1 MLNTLIFANIV
12 FLLFGIIGTDLLKI
26 DTGYAQSIDTIAFSD
41 GIPYRHFLSVLE
53 NSDDS
58 QSTVNVSLEHNS
70 GKAKIILTSHK
81 YIEKNDSAF
90 DDIVGQVK
98 NIGNRIAE
106 SVEIIFTYYDTN
118 GNIVGTDNTYVNIQ
132 KLNPGQKAPFS
143 QFMDRNTTIGM
154 TNYEIAIKWNN
165 VDGSEEYIENAEV
178 IREEKK
184 PLATNREKGYS
195 NSDQLL
201 YDNSNTD
208 NSTSHSVVDDDIN
221 SSKSISLSDP
231 IKKIPSSNPITEDN
245 KDTKKWLKYSSPIYD
260 FSLEYPPNW
269 KVVEGNRF
277 MNIPGLIVP
286 VKVNTTNI
294 NTVFANYSNYENG
307 LIIFGE
313 IPVSLTSLSALDLNK
328 QISELIL
335 KQFNRNTENGFSNWK
350 IFEMTPTKQING
362 NNVISAIFLVGDPVK
377 DKSSIVLESL
387 FIPYYKKLLSF
398 IFIGTPESFDQS
410 NVLENRKHIFNS
422 IKISTNNNKNEI
434 QLSSDLPL
442 QKGQEFINLQNDT
455 QLNLPDRVTTQQLTN
470 NISESTEL
478 QEQQQVTLDNT
489 LKIIEGAS
497 IQGNPDYDPDELTV
511 KKGDT
516 IHVDNVDTMPHTVTN
531 GESGS
536 DLNSGKIFD
545 TSIINGGDSA
555 EIDTFNID
563 AGTYPFYCMVHPYM
577 IGILTVE

>member
-41 GIPYRHFLSVLE
+41 CIPYRHFLSVLE

-98 NIGNRIAE
+98 NIGNGIAE

-118 GNIVGTDNTYVNIQ
+118 GDIVGTDNTYVNIQ

-201 YDNSNTD
+201 YENSNTD

-221 SSKSISLSDP
+221 SSKSISLS
-231 IKKIPSSNPITEDN
+231 
-245 KDTKKWLKYSSPIYD
+245 
-260 FSLEYPPNW
+260 
-269 KVVEGNRF
+269 
-277 MNIPGLIVP
+277 
-286 VKVNTTNI
+286 
-294 NTVFANYSNYENG
+294 
-307 LIIFGE
+307 
-313 IPVSLTSLSALDLNK
+313 
-328 QISELIL
+328 
-335 KQFNRNTENGFSNWK
+335 
-350 IFEMTPTKQING
+350 
-362 NNVISAIFLVGDPVK
+362 
-377 DKSSIVLESL
+377 ES
-387 FIPYYKKLLSF
+387 YKKNSF
-398 IFIGTPESFDQS
+398 IKP
-410 NVLENRKHIFNS
+410 NNRR
-422 IKISTNNNKNEI
+422 
-434 QLSSDLPL
+434 Q
-442 QKGQEFINLQNDT
+442 
-455 QLNLPDRVTTQQLTN
+455 
-470 NISESTEL
+470 
-478 QEQQQVTLDNT
+478 
-489 LKIIEGAS
+489 
-497 IQGNPDYDPDELTV
+497 
-511 KKGDT
+511 
-516 IHVDNVDTMPHTVTN
+516 
-531 GESGS
+531 
-536 DLNSGKIFD
+536 
-545 TSIINGGDSA
+545 
-555 EIDTFNID
+555 
-563 AGTYPFYCMVHPYM
+563 
-577 IGILTVE
+577 